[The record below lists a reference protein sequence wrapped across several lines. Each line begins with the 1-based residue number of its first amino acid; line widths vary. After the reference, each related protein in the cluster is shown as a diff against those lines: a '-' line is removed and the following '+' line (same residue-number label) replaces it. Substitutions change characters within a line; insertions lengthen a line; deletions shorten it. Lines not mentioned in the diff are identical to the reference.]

1 MARRRKAPVRKILPD
16 PKFGSELLAKFINV
30 GMLDGKKSIFEKTV
44 YSALDEIEKKFKKK
58 PIELFSECV
67 EKVSPSV
74 EVRSRRVGGATFQVP
89 VEVRPSR
96 RKALSMRW
104 IIQFARK
111 RGERTMTERLAGE
124 FADILNDTGNALKK
138 KIDTHKMADA
148 NKAFAHFRW

>member
-1 MARRRKAPVRKILPD
+1 MARRRRTPVRKILPD
-16 PKFGSELLAKFINV
+16 PKYGNELLAKFINV
-30 GMLDGKKSIFEKTV
+30 GMLDGKKAVFEKTV
-44 YSALDEIEKKFKKK
+44 YEALDLLSAKIKKNPIDSFK
-58 PIELFSECV
+58 ECI

-89 VEVRPSR
+89 MEVRPVR
-96 RKALSMRW
+96 QTALSMRW

-124 FADILNDTGNALKK
+124 FADILNETGNSLKK